1 MNQQKEWVQV
11 QSELLA
17 QVSVLRSEISAAQ
30 LERTKLEGELNMH
43 KEQNQQLDLNNV
55 RLNSQYQV
63 EQNNTH
69 HRCQMS
75 TDGEHPCTFSCL
87 NIQQELFVYV
97 LFLIN
102 SSDSC
107 EEEQR

>member
-17 QVSVLRSEISAAQ
+17 QISVLRSEMSMAQ
-30 LERTKLEGELNMH
+30 LERTKLEGELNML

-63 EQNNTH
+63 QQNNTH
-69 HRCQMS
+69 QCCQMI
-75 TDGEHPCTFSCL
+75 TNNECLKNPCIFSCFNTL
-87 NIQQELFVYV
+87 EEF
-97 LFLIN
+97 FLK
-102 SSDSC
+102 C
-107 EEEQR
+107 